1 MRLATL
7 NLLNGRS
14 LADGLVDTE
23 RLRAQVALLDAD
35 VLGLQEVD
43 CGQARSHGTDQTAE
57 VAAAT
62 GAVDARFVPAL
73 AGTPGGAW
81 EPAAGDEAEVPSYG
95 VGLVSRVAV
104 RRWHVLRL
112 PATPLVVPV
121 PVPGAKRLLWLKDEP
136 RVVLAAEL
144 DGLTVA
150 TTHLSFVPGWNVV
163 QLRRVR
169 RWLAGLSGPHV
180 LLGDL
185 NLTPGLARRATGWSS
200 LVSAATF
207 PGPAPRLQLDHVL
220 ASCPL
225 SVTGARAHLLTVSDH
240 RALTVDL
247 ALPVPAQGG

>member
-1 MRLATL
+1 MRIATL

-14 LADGLVDTE
+14 LSDGLVDTV
-23 RLRAQVALLDAD
+23 RLRSQAALLGAD

-43 CGQARSHGTDQTAE
+43 RGQPRSHGADQTAE

-62 GAVDARFVPAL
+62 GAVDARFVAAL
-73 AGTPGGAW
+73 TGTPGLDWAPSLVD
-81 EPAAGDEAEVPSYG
+81 EPHLPSYG
-95 VGLVSRVAV
+95 VGLVSRVPV

-121 PVPGAKRLLWLKDEP
+121 PLPGAKRLLWLKDEP

-169 RWLAGLSGPHV
+169 RWLAGLPGPHV

-185 NLTPGLARRATGWSS
+185 NLTPGLARRATGWSP
-200 LVSAATF
+200 LVDAATF

-220 ASCPL
+220 ASRAL
-225 SVTGARAHLLTVSDH
+225 TVTGARAHLLTVSDH
-240 RALTVDL
+240 RALTVDV
-247 ALPVPAQGG
+247 ALP